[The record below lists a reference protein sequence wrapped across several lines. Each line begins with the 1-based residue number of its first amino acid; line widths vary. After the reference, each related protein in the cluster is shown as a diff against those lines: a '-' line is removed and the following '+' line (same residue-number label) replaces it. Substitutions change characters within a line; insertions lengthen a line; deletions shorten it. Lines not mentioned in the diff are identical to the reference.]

1 MQLEMKVRM
10 SKDEVILHNKL
21 ASAGLV
27 VSLSMM
33 MMMITHLDFDTTIV
47 DGMLILLLILILM
60 MPIVDA
66 NADINSRMA
75 GDIMKRALSS

>member
-1 MQLEMKVRM
+1 M
-10 SKDEVILHNKL
+10 
-21 ASAGLV
+21 V

-33 MMMITHLDFDTTIV
+33 MMMIAHLDFDATIV

-60 MPIVDA
+60 MPTVDA
-66 NADINSRMA
+66 NAEINSRMA

>member
-1 MQLEMKVRM
+1 MV
-10 SKDEVILHNKL
+10 
-21 ASAGLV
+21 A
-27 VSLSMM
+27 SLSMM
-33 MMMITHLDFDTTIV
+33 MMIAHLDFDITIV

-75 GDIMKRALSS
+75 GDTMKRALSS